1 EGVGRV
7 CRPEGAP
14 AEPRGTNQ
22 KSRQRRPLSREAAP
36 PFDRSGPPP
45 PAPPTAPATPAPAPA
60 PPPRIGGGLSRG
72 QYGARYPDP
81 GERINSKVTYRPDND
96 QRHHRQ
102 APNHP
107 IGGQKPREP
116 QLTSSMLTQHLPRTA
131 KLGGP
136 PARVKRGFELDHYV
150 LRQRHGTHMRLRLC
164 MRLRLTPSLH
174 ASAACARAASIVRR
188 QREERVQARRCDVAL
203 ETYAIVAPS

>member
-1 EGVGRV
+1 QPL
-7 CRPEGAP
+7 RPCKRAP
-14 AEPRGTNQ
+14 
-22 KSRQRRPLSREAAP
+22 SH
-36 PFDRSGPPP
+36 P
-45 PAPPTAPATPAPAPA
+45 PAPPTPPATPAPAPA

-72 QYGARYPDP
+72 QYGARYPDH
-81 GERINSKVTYRPDND
+81 GERISSNVTYRQDTD
-96 QRHHRQ
+96 QRYDRQ
-102 APNHP
+102 AANHAM
-107 IGGQKPREP
+107 GGQNSRERE
-116 QLTSSMLTQHLPRTA
+116 LTSSCCHHLLPGSA

-188 QREERVQARRCDVAL
+188 QREGRVQARRCDVAL
-203 ETYAIVAPS
+203 EPYAIVAPSAARACCRSRK